1 MPFLFTNA
9 ALLAALAGLGIPVL
23 LHLLLKRKSQRLRFS
38 TVRFFAKQDEQ
49 ASSKRK
55 LRNLLLLLL
64 RLLIFALIVLA
75 FARPYLPLTTPNA
88 AGGQRRQV
96 VLILDRSLSLQAAD
110 SGGPRWPRLQAAA
123 RKLLGELKADDQA
136 ALVVCAD
143 RATIV
148 SGFASAQVVAKT
160 IAELTPG
167 TGTADLAEG
176 FREAAKLLATADP
189 KAVPSVVVLSDL
201 QRASSANLGAA
212 PLPEGIDVQL
222 LPTGDLAAPNL
233 AVADLNLE
241 GGEDALPHAVIAHH
255 GDEDL
260 GALETELRLD
270 GKSMSVK
277 TVPLKAGATTNLDLR
292 LPALKPGWHQAEFR
306 LRAQDSLAADDRR
319 FQAVFVPPPVSVLLV
334 ENRPRAR
341 SFATQTFFVAA
352 ALDPTFGTTNPA
364 PARFA
369 LDRISPADLAAR
381 LSVAPTNRPAVVVLP
396 AQAGLGVQAR
406 AALASFV
413 QDGGGLLIFGGPE
426 TSASAFNAN
435 FAGLAP
441 VVIKGDEAAEDEFG
455 WHLSD
460 ADKAGPLFVPF
471 RPANSG
477 NLALPT
483 FLRRHTVAKVT
494 QSSVNARFE
503 DGTPLVASLSA
514 GRGRVVFVN
523 TAADTAWGDW
533 PKHRTYLPWLQNAVQ
548 WLAGREGEPSLRS
561 GANLVAGSEEE
572 LELGS
577 AFAQA
582 KLTLTGPAGKPLA
595 LTADA
600 QGRVAFTPAEAG
612 FYLLADAQGREVR
625 RFSANVPTAEADLAA
640 WRPGDLRTQIARTG
654 NEQTNLTAGL
664 FGSHRQ
670 HREFWRVL
678 LMAALALVF
687 AETLL
692 SNRSYA

>member
-75 FARPYLPLTTPNA
+75 FARPYLPLATPNA
-88 AGGQRRQV
+88 AGGQRRQM
-96 VLILDRSLSLQAAD
+96 VLVLDRSLSLQATD
-110 SGGPRWPRLQAAA
+110 TGGARWPRLQAAA
-123 RKLLGELKADDQA
+123 GKLLGTFKADDQA
-136 ALVVCAD
+136 ALVVCSD
-143 RATIV
+143 QATIA
-148 SGFASAQVVAKT
+148 SGFASAQVIAKT
-160 IAELTPG
+160 IAELPPG
-167 TGTADLAEG
+167 TGTADLADG

-189 KAVPSVVVLSDL
+189 KAVSSVVVLSDL
-201 QRASSANLGAA
+201 QRASSANLASA
-212 PLPEGIDVQL
+212 PLPEGIEVQL
-222 LPTGDLAAPNL
+222 LPNGDLAAPNL
-233 AVADLNLE
+233 AIADLNLE
-241 GGEDALPHAVIAHH
+241 GGQDALPHVTIAHH
-255 GDEDL
+255 GDEAL
-260 GALETELRLD
+260 AALETELRLD
-270 GKSMSVK
+270 GKSVSVK

-306 LRAQDSLAADDRR
+306 VRAQDSLAADDRR
-319 FQAVFVPPPVSVLLV
+319 FQSVFVPQPVSVLLV
-334 ENRPRAR
+334 EGRPRPR
-341 SFATQTFFVAA
+341 SFEEQTFFVAA
-352 ALDPTFGTTNPA
+352 ALDPSFGTTNRV
-364 PARFA
+364 PARFSLTKA
-369 LDRISPADLAAR
+369 SPVELVASLTAAR
-381 LSVAPTNRPAVVVLP
+381 TNRPAVVVLP
-396 AQAGLGVQAR
+396 AQGGLSGTAR
-406 AALASFV
+406 AALLAHV
-413 QDGGGLLIFGGPE
+413 QSGGGLLLFGGAE
-426 TSASAFNAN
+426 TTASAFNTD
-435 FAGLAP
+435 FADLAP
-441 VVIKGDEAAEDEFG
+441 VVLKGDQTADDEFG
-455 WHLSD
+455 WHVGE
-460 ADKAGPLFVPF
+460 ADKAGPLFAPF

-483 FLRRHTVAKVT
+483 FLRRHTVAMVNP
-494 QSSVNARFE
+494 SSVHARFE
-503 DGTPLVASLSA
+503 DGTPLVASREV
-514 GRGRVVFVN
+514 GRGRVAFVN
-523 TAADTAWGDW
+523 TTADTAWGDW

-548 WLAGREGEPSLRS
+548 WLAGREGEPSLRA
-561 GANLVAGSEEE
+561 GANLVASSEEE

-640 WRPGDLRTQIARTG
+640 WRPGDLQTQIARTG
-654 NEQTNLTAGL
+654 NEQTNLTEGL

>member
-75 FARPYLPLTTPNA
+75 FARPYLPLATPNA

-96 VLILDRSLSLQAAD
+96 VLVLDRSLSLQATD
-110 SGGPRWPRLQAAA
+110 TGGARWPRLQAAA
-123 RKLLGELKADDQA
+123 GKLLGTLKADDQA
-136 ALVVCAD
+136 ALVVCSD
-143 RATIV
+143 QATIA
-148 SGFASAQVVAKT
+148 SGFASAQVVAKIIT
-160 IAELTPG
+160 DLGPG
-167 TGTADLAEG
+167 TGTADLAGG
-176 FREAAKLLATADP
+176 FREAAKLIATADP

-201 QRASSANLGAA
+201 QRASSQNLATA

-222 LPTGDLAAPNL
+222 LPIGDLAAPNL

-241 GGEDALPHAVIAHH
+241 GTEEALPHAVVTHH
-255 GDEDL
+255 GDEEL
-260 GALETELRLD
+260 PALETELLLD
-270 GKSMSVK
+270 GKSLLVK

-292 LPALKPGWHQAEFR
+292 LPTLKPGWHQAEFR
-306 LRAQDSLAADDRR
+306 LRAKDSLAADDRR
-319 FQAVFVPPPVSVLLV
+319 FQAVFVPQPVRVLLV

-341 SFATQTFFVAA
+341 SFEEQTFFIAA

-369 LDRISPADLAAR
+369 LSKAAPGDLAAR
-381 LSVAPTNRPAVVVLP
+381 LGLAPTDRPAVVVIP
-396 AQAGLGVQAR
+396 AQASLSAAAR
-406 AALASFV
+406 AVLAPFV
-413 QDGGGLLIFGGPE
+413 RDGGSLLLFGGAEHSP
-426 TSASAFNAN
+426 SDFNAS

-441 VVIKGDEAAEDEFG
+441 VVLKGDEKAEDEFG
-455 WHLSD
+455 WHLGEV
-460 ADKAGPLFVPF
+460 DKAGALFAPF

-477 NLALPT
+477 NLNLPT
-483 FLRRHTVAKVT
+483 FTRRHTVASVA

-503 DGTPLVASLSA
+503 DGTPFVASLSA

-548 WLAGREGEPSLRS
+548 WLAGREGEPSLRA
-561 GANLVAGSEEE
+561 GANLVAGAEEE
-572 LELGS
+572 LELGPG
-577 AFAQA
+577 FANA
-582 KLTLTGPAGKPLA
+582 RLTLTGPTGKPA
-595 LTADA
+595 VLTANA
-600 QGRVAFTPAEAG
+600 QGRVALTPAEPG
-612 FYLLADAQGREVR
+612 FYLLADAQGQEVR
-625 RFSANVPTAEADLAA
+625 RFSANAPTAEADLAA
-640 WRPGDLRTQIARTG
+640 WRPGDLQAQVARTG
-654 NEQTNLTAGL
+654 NEQTNLAAGL
-664 FGSHRQ
+664 FGGGRQ

-678 LMAALALVF
+678 LMVALALLFV
-687 AETLL
+687 ETLFA
-692 SNRSYA
+692 NRSYA